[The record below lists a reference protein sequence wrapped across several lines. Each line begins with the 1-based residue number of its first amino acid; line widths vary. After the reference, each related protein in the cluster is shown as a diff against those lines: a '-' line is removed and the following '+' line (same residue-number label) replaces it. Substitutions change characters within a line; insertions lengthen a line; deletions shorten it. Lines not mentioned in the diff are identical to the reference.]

1 MENTLKRLKLKNYVM
16 AAGAA
21 VAMAVLSGCMLEPE
35 HYDGYRVYGEQRQPA
50 SGNVEEAVIT
60 SMACWSN
67 DKKYWI
73 YKYPLRS
80 PVQYRAIK
88 PKHWSTPIGGRDY
101 PTFLAAVAAACG
113 TTESALLNGTY

>member
-1 MENTLKRLKLKNYVM
+1 MQKYLTV
-16 AAGAA
+16 GAA
-21 VAMAVLSGCMLEPE
+21 AAAVLAISGCLSAPE
-35 HYDGYRVYGEQRQPA
+35 NHAGYRVYKEFRQSA
-50 SGNVEEAVIT
+50 SENVEEAVIT
-60 SMACWSN
+60 DMACWST
-67 DKKYWI
+67 DKRYYI

-88 PKHWSTPIGGRDY
+88 PKNWSTPIGGRDY